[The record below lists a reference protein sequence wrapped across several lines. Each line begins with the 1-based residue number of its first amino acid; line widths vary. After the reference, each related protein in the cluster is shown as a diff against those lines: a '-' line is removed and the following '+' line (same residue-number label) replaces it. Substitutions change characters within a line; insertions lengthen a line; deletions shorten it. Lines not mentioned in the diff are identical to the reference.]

1 MNSELLNLDLHL
13 LLVII
18 EKTVILPAF
27 VLLFFLTGFMILRK
41 VRKKIGREKLIHMI
55 TDTEIAKGSTHM
67 IKTSFYADG
76 HPDIDKNVH
85 YCVITRSEGKL
96 RIGVLDEIQ
105 GQINTLGEIP
115 MSSISNIKVQDINS
129 LKFKA
134 PGSWALSREI
144 FNSLN
149 ETRYTR
155 MAILTIEWECGDR
168 KYETRLGIHE
178 EDAMLSALIK
188 RNELFNWFKSELG
201 FAG

>member
-1 MNSELLNLDLHL
+1 MNMVHITLDLQL
-13 LLVII
+13 LLFFFT
-18 EKTVILPAF
+18 KTVILPAF
-27 VLLFFLTGFMILRK
+27 ILLFFLTSLLIMRK
-41 VRKKIGREKLIHMI
+41 VRKNIGRAKLIQLI

-76 HPDIDKNVH
+76 HPDIHKNVN
-85 YCVITRSEGKL
+85 YCVITRSDGKL
-96 RIGVLDEIQ
+96 RIGMPDEIQ

-134 PGSWALSREI
+134 PGSWALSKEI
-144 FNSLN
+144 FSSLN

-155 MAILTIEWECGDR
+155 MAILTIEWERADI
-168 KYETRLGIHE
+168 KYETRFGIHE

-188 RNELFNWFKSELG
+188 RNEIFTWFKSELEL
-201 FAG
+201 AG